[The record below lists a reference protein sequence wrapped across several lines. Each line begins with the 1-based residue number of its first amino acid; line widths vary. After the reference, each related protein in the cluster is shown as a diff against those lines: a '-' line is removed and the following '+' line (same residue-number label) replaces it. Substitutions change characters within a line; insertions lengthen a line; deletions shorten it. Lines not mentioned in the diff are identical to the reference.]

1 MISLSLMGFRGNF
14 GEAVEKLQRIEDLK
28 HSSLG
33 VRGKYICFY
42 FNFFYISS

>member
-14 GEAVEKLQRIEDLK
+14 GEAIEKLQKIEDLK

-33 VRGKYICFY
+33 VRGKNYMFLLQHFC
-42 FNFFYISS
+42 ISS

>member
-28 HSSLG
+28 HSSLA
-33 VRGKYICFY
+33 VRGKKFMFLVQIFC
-42 FNFFYISS
+42 IST